1 MKNIPIRLG
10 PLALL
15 LTVISICMTT
25 LGILTFATA
34 SADYRLAERYA
45 DTVEARYRLEVQG
58 QIFLREAEECV
69 SSGNRLES
77 LDGTE
82 TDAEGVTRK
91 QVALENFI
99 LTIEIIPD
107 GNRGIRVLGWRIEKE
122 WEPDESMGELWI
134 MD

>member
-1 MKNIPIRLG
+1 M
-10 PLALL
+10 
-15 LTVISICMTT
+15 
-25 LGILTFATA
+25 
-34 SADYRLAERYA
+34 
-45 DTVEARYRLEVQG
+45 EARYRLEVQG

-82 TDAEGVTRK
+82 TDEEGVTRK